1 MAPQRAS
8 PRGALP
14 PGVDDPW
21 ALRDGFGFKADGRD
35 FRWIRHAPG
44 QGRLQTADSA
54 GVRSGRPVWKDVL
67 SEEKWL
73 MALSPSGRARAMG
86 LKRIVPIPSSRGG
99 FCLTFGALGRPED
112 PNPAKPADPTASA
125 PAPAPVKAGE
135 PADAERKLADNL
147 RALRLGR
154 DSPLSLPPAWV
165 GHPRLR
171 ICAEADAINALE
183 GPSASRPAAALAGF
197 DLRAEP
203 LGPGRLFVSAASAQ
217 TGRSFAG
224 YVDLRLAQP
233 QAVEPLDAH
242 RAPGALDAPAGFAAR
257 LTRPEPPSSSLHV
270 LALTDPQGSP
280 AQLTVSWDPR
290 SGSSRWLLFAD
301 REGKEGEA
309 PATLPLRLGADARI
323 VGLLGGLLFYFER
336 APQGAGAAP
345 NAPEKELLFAPL
357 TRKGLGR
364 KSHLAAALAQAK
376 LIDWGNE
383 AIEGAAIARSG
394 VLMQTAGRAGD
405 GVGGEG
411 ETRGRRLI
419 WVPFSG
425 QTPGRPHALGAE
437 EIADGLFGFASGNDA
452 PRRPEIDVLFLRP
465 TLRADQCLAQARWQ
479 TPGQDH
485 ADTAILSW
493 DMKRGEITLIRRSDP
508 PPPPLGWPGADP
520 EAPRG

>member
-8 PRGALP
+8 PLGPLP

-35 FRWIRHAPG
+35 FRWIRPAPG

-54 GVRSGRPVWKDVL
+54 GVRSGRPVWQDVL

-73 MALSPSGRARAMG
+73 KALSPSGRTGAMG
-86 LKRIVPIPSSRGG
+86 LKRIVPIPTSLGG
-99 FCLTFGALGRPED
+99 FCLTFGALGRTED
-112 PNPAKPADPTASA
+112 PKDPANPAGPTASA
-125 PAPAPVKAGE
+125 PAPAKTGE
-135 PADAERKLADNL
+135 PSDAERKLADNL

-154 DSPLSLPPAWV
+154 DSLLSLPPAWV

-203 LGPGRLFVSAASAQ
+203 LGPGRLFVSAQSAQ

-224 YVDLRLAQP
+224 YVDLRLAKP
-233 QAVEPLDAH
+233 QAEKTLEAH
-242 RAPGALDAPAGFAAR
+242 RALGASIAPAGFAAR
-257 LTRPEPPSSSLHV
+257 LTRPEPPSSSLHA

-280 AQLTVSWDPR
+280 AQLAVSWDAR
-290 SGSSRWLLFAD
+290 SGNSRWLLFAD

-345 NAPEKELLFAPL
+345 SASEKELLFAPL

-383 AIEGAAIARSG
+383 AIEGAAIARSVSPSPPTPAPAPAARG
-394 VLMQTAGRAGD
+394 EPGAEDSSGFPSRAKPRDGPMPWGRRKSPTGCSVSQAETTRRGALRSTFFSCARLCAPTSAWRRRAGKPRAKTMR
-405 GVGGEG
+405 
-411 ETRGRRLI
+411 TRR
-419 WVPFSG
+419 FC
-425 QTPGRPHALGAE
+425 LG
-437 EIADGLFGFASGNDA
+437 
-452 PRRPEIDVLFLRP
+452 
-465 TLRADQCLAQARWQ
+465 T
-479 TPGQDH
+479 
-485 ADTAILSW
+485 
-493 DMKRGEITLIRRSDP
+493 
-508 PPPPLGWPGADP
+508 
-520 EAPRG
+520 